1 MGQPSKPDKPNE
13 TDQSSETNKPK
24 QPASSPLTIGTD
36 LRVQDYRPK
45 SQLVVPATNL
55 RHAKFPVVDVH
66 THFYNR
72 TRHNR
77 QGLED
82 FVEVMNQQN
91 IAACVSL
98 DGRLGDR
105 LVAHKR
111 YLWKEHADRFLIFT
125 NVNWIGNGRRDDPST
140 WACHQP
146 GFGKRT
152 ATAIRAAAAEG
163 VCGLKLYKS
172 FGLGLRNPDGTLVK
186 IDDPRWSP
194 IFDACGDVGIPVIIH
209 TADPAAFFQPIDETN
224 ERYEELSRHPS
235 WSFYTPPNAPV
246 EKQFPSRLEL
256 LEARNRLLERHKNT
270 TFIGAHVANYPED
283 LETVSRW
290 LRRYP
295 NLVVEFASRINE
307 LGRQPYSARKFLIQF
322 QDRVLF
328 GTDGPWPEQ
337 RLRYYWRFLETRDE
351 DFPYSEKIPPPQGL
365 WNIQGV
371 GLPDQVLKKIYH
383 QNAARIIPGV
393 RERLDKYQNLSKS
406 SFESKTPEK

>member
-1 MGQPSKPDKPNE
+1 SGDHP
-13 TDQSSETNKPK
+13 
-24 QPASSPLTIGTD
+24 
-36 LRVQDYRPK
+36 
-45 SQLVVPATNL
+45 
-55 RHAKFPVVDVH
+55 H
-66 THFYNR
+66 
-72 TRHNR
+72 
-77 QGLED
+77 
-82 FVEVMNQQN
+82 
-91 IAACVSL
+91 
-98 DGRLGDR
+98 GRSG
-105 LVAHKR
+105 
-111 YLWKEHADRFLIFT
+111 
-125 NVNWIGNGRRDDPST
+125 
-140 WACHQP
+140 
-146 GFGKRT
+146 
-152 ATAIRAAAAEG
+152 G
-163 VCGLKLYKS
+163 V
-172 FGLGLRNPDGTLVK
+172 
-186 IDDPRWSP
+186 
-194 IFDACGDVGIPVIIH
+194 
-209 TADPAAFFQPIDETN
+209 ADPAAFFQPIDETN